1 MEHMSEDGDMEVKRK
16 MDALREDLMEKEKE
30 LEGSEALQQFLVI
43 KERKSND
50 ELQDARKELIM
61 GLREVTTRANIGVKR
76 MGELDSKPFLTTMKR
91 KVSKVEVQQ
100 KALELCSQ
108 WEDYLRDPSWHPFK
122 VKVDENGNAE
132 EEIDEEDEYLNKLK
146 REYGDEVWQAVT
158 TALKEMNDYNPSG
171 RSIVPELWNFKEGR
185 KATLTEGVMHILKQ

>member
-1 MEHMSEDGDMEVKRK
+1 MK
-16 MDALREDLMEKEKE
+16 L
-30 LEGSEALQQFLVI
+30 LVSFG
-43 KERKSND
+43 EKSNF
-50 ELQDARKELIM
+50 LTSQ

-122 VKVDENGNAE
+122 VKVDENGNAKVCLYV
-132 EEIDEEDEYLNKLK
+132 IISVNMQFACLNFCSLLPSFSLLYHGAVVTLEY
-146 REYGDEVWQAVT
+146 R
-158 TALKEMNDYNPSG
+158 P
-171 RSIVPELWNFKEGR
+171 
-185 KATLTEGVMHILKQ
+185 